1 MATIPHREL
10 RNSSSK
16 ILERVRA
23 GETITVT
30 NNGEVAATLIPPS
43 LSPLEQLLLSG
54 NVRPAGSGAV
64 DFRLLSRVRQ
74 RQSSSDVLNDVRG
87 DR

>member
-1 MATIPHREL
+1 MTTIPHREL

-30 NNGEVAATLIPPS
+30 NNGEPAATLIPPS
-43 LSPLEQLLLSG
+43 LSPFEQLLLAG
-54 NVRPAGSGAV
+54 NVRSATQGAV
-64 DFRLLSRVRQ
+64 DFRMISRMRQ
-74 RQSSSDVLNDVRG
+74 GDTTGDVLADLRG